1 VSADL
6 EFDSGL
12 FPGLSHPDMVE
23 VGVGE
28 LAIAR
33 HPQYLMT
40 PALGSC
46 VGLCMWDPALKQGG
60 LAHIMLP
67 TTLESTTPDTERR
80 FASFAVTELVHLL
93 HKAGSPRRR
102 LVAKMAGG
110 ATMFR
115 AEGTMAHIGERNAA
129 EVRRQLGLL
138 NVPLIAEDTGE
149 RHARTVELRL
159 DTGEMLVRS
168 YLYGVSRL

>member
-1 VSADL
+1 MAAT
-6 EFDSGL
+6 FDSGL
-12 FPGLSHPDMVE
+12 FPNLSHPGMVE

-28 LAIAR
+28 LAIAQ

-46 VGLCMWDPALKQGG
+46 VGLCLWDSALKQGG

-67 TTLESTTPDTERR
+67 TALDSMSPGTEFR
-80 FASFAVTELVHLL
+80 FASFAVDELVRRL
-93 HKAGSPRRR
+93 HDAGSPRRR

-115 AEGTMAHIGERNAA
+115 SEGMMAHIGERNAT
-129 EVRRQLGLL
+129 EIRRQLALL
-138 NVPLIAEDTGE
+138 NIPLVAEDTGE
-149 RHARTVELRL
+149 RHARTVEFIL
-159 DTGEMLVRS
+159 DSGEMRVRS
-168 YLYGVSRL
+168 YLYGVTRL

>member
-1 VSADL
+1 MSADY
-6 EFDSGL
+6 DSSL
-12 FPGLSHPDMVE
+12 FPGLDHPDMLE
-23 VGVGE
+23 IGVGE
-28 LAIAR
+28 LAVAQ
-33 HPQYLMT
+33 HPRYLMT

-46 VGLCMWDPALKQGG
+46 VGLCLWDSALKQGG

-67 TTLESTTPDTERR
+67 TMLDSASPGSERR
-80 FASFAVTELVHLL
+80 FASFAVSELVRLL
-93 HKAGSPRRR
+93 HDAGSPRRR

-115 AEGTMAHIGERNAA
+115 ADGVMAHIGERNVA

-138 NVPLIAEDTGE
+138 NIPLIAEDTGE

-159 DTGEMLVRS
+159 DTGEMVVRS

>member
-1 VSADL
+1 MGSD
-6 EFDSGL
+6 FDTSL
-12 FPGLSHPDMVE
+12 FPGLDHPDMLE

-28 LAIAR
+28 LAVAR
-33 HPQYLMT
+33 YPRYLMT

-46 VGLCMWDPALKQGG
+46 VGLCLWDSALKQGG

-67 TTLESTTPDTERR
+67 TMLDSASPGSERR
-80 FASFAVTELVHLL
+80 FASFAVSELVRLL
-93 HKAGSPRRR
+93 HDSGSPRRR

-115 AEGTMAHIGERNAA
+115 ADGTMAHIGERNAA

-138 NVPLIAEDTGE
+138 NIPLVAEDTGE

-159 DTGEMLVRS
+159 DTGDMVVRS
-168 YLYGVSRL
+168 YLYGVTRL